1 MDRKAFDELVKCITG
16 GELPRVWSW
25 VVTVFGEMAREPG
38 KEISGTLLGCLAD
51 QIAIKP
57 EAIRVALHRLRK
69 DDWIISR
76 RHGRRSVHFLS
87 EKGRTLSS
95 EASPRIYDA
104 VSNPRPAWLVLAD
117 PGHPVVTFSVDP
129 VSIGPGMWIAAEKV
143 DDEAVFCARLEPGHE
158 LPSWIT
164 EKVCPQEMA
173 IESGVFAGRLAE
185 LRSLIADPEVLSPLQ
200 TVTLRVLIVHGWRRL
215 ILKAPTL
222 PDHVFPDGWEG
233 ESCRNHVSRLLSLL
247 CRPTQAI
254 LENEI
259 GRGET
264 DSDTLPIA
272 GGTRSLSRDGADGHT
287 DREVRTREEAA
298 SGGAG
303 SGRHFR

>member
-25 VVTVFGEMAREPG
+25 VVTVFGELAREPG
-38 KEISGTLLGCLAD
+38 TEISGTLLGCLAD
-51 QIAIKP
+51 SIGIKP

-69 DDWIISR
+69 DGWIISR
-76 RHGRRSVHFLS
+76 RHGRRSVHLLS

-104 VSNPRPAWLVLAD
+104 VSDPQPAWLVLAD
-117 PGHPVVTFSVDP
+117 PRHPVVTVGVDP
-129 VSIGPGMWIAAEKV
+129 VSIGPGMWVAAERP
-143 DDEAVFCARLEPGHE
+143 DDEAVFCARLEAGRE

-164 EKVCPQEMA
+164 EKICPHEMTV
-173 IESGVFAGRLAE
+173 ESGVLAGRLAE
-185 LRSLIADPEVLSPLQ
+185 LRSMITDPEALSPLQ
-200 TVTLRVLIVHGWRRL
+200 TATLRVLIVHGWRRL

-233 ESCRNHVSRLLSLL
+233 ESCRSLVSGLQSLL

-254 LENEI
+254 LESEA

-264 DSDTLPIA
+264 ESDALPIA
-272 GGTRSLSRDGADGHT
+272 DGNRSFSGEGADGPA
-287 DREVRTREEAA
+287 DRETQARGAA
-298 SGGAG
+298 AGGGA
-303 SGRHFR
+303 